1 MKVISAQYLPKPS
14 TSGLAST
21 DIIDPH
27 VVLQMY
33 GLKEDQREFQTK
45 TVDDNGTSYYR
56 RVLPA
61 CWEFLG
67 IVKQNGV
74 QRTTYLIQKQNNKK
88 QSLAVFRD
96 FLEQEATSSKTKDIF
111 RISMKMRVE

>member
-1 MKVISAQYLPKPS
+1 MQISTIP
-14 TSGLAST
+14 T
-21 DIIDPH
+21 
-27 VVLQMY
+27 
-33 GLKEDQREFQTK
+33 
-45 TVDDNGTSYYR
+45 
-56 RVLPA
+56 

-96 FLEQEATSSKTKDIF
+96 FLEQVAITSKTKDTF
-111 RISMKMRVE
+111 RISVKMLVE